1 MIENPLPTERRE
13 QLRES
18 QRHTDLETIVA
29 VVMPA
34 YKVTKNILK
43 VIEQIGPEVAQIIVV
58 DDACPEH
65 SGALVEQECPDPRV
79 KVIFNERN
87 QGVGGAVIAGYRE
100 AIARGAQVVV
110 KLDSDGQMDPK
121 FIPKLIRPIIQG
133 KGDYTKGNRFFWLES
148 LHSMPPVRIFGN
160 AVLSFMTKLST
171 GYWNIFDPTN
181 GYTAIHAG
189 VLSELPLVKISRRYF
204 FETDMLFRLNTIR
217 AVVVDVPMQ
226 AFYGDETSNLN
237 IGKVIPEFMFNH
249 LVNLVK
255 RIFYSYFLRNFSVFS
270 IQLVL
275 GSILTAAGT
284 TFGAIEWYRF
294 ASKNIPATSGIVMI
308 AALPIIVGVE
318 LLLSFLNWDAQNIP
332 TDPLQY
338 RL

>member
-1 MIENPLPTERRE
+1 MIENPPTERRP
-13 QLRES
+13 QLREP
-18 QRHTDLETIVA
+18 QRHSDLETIVA

-65 SGALVEQECPDPRV
+65 SGALVERECTDARV
-79 KVIFNERN
+79 KVIFNEKN

-100 AIARGAQVVV
+100 AIARAAQIVV

-121 FIPKLIRPIIQG
+121 FIPKLIRPIVQG
-133 KGDYTKGNRFFWLES
+133 KADYTKGNRFFWLES

-171 GYWNIFDPTN
+171 GYWNVFDPTN
-181 GYTAIHAG
+181 GYTAVHAG
-189 VLSELPLVKISRRYF
+189 VLAELPLAKISRRYF

-226 AFYGDETSNLN
+226 AFYGEEKSNLN
-237 IGKVIPEFMFNH
+237 IGSVIPEFMFNH
-249 LVNLVK
+249 MINLCK

-270 IQLVL
+270 IQLLL
-275 GSILTAAGT
+275 GSILTTAGT
-284 TFGAIEWYRF
+284 IFGAINWYRY
-294 ASKNIPATSGIVMI
+294 ASVNVPAPSGIVMI

-332 TDPLQY
+332 KDPLQY